1 MIKKDTNFRYQNV
14 FLKTRSQLI
23 PLMSSLAFFAN
34 AAHIILNMRL
44 IVIIRVNK
52 KKPFDCKFAAKMS
65 EIISSQCVSKSVRM
79 KEQRQG

>member
-34 AAHIILNMRL
+34 AAHIILIMRL

-52 KKPFDCKFAAKMS
+52 KN
-65 EIISSQCVSKSVRM
+65 I
-79 KEQRQG
+79 

>member
-52 KKPFDCKFAAKMS
+52 KPFDCKFVAKMS